1 VLETK
6 TNEDILSKKGNHNMA
21 ITADAVKQL
30 RTMTGAGMMDVKK
43 ALEETNGDMDKAAN
57 LLRER
62 GIVKAAK
69 KSDREAKEGFVG
81 SYIHHNGKIATLVE
95 LNCETDFVA
104 RNEKFQELAKNI
116 AIHIAMAAPTYK
128 VREEVPT
135 EVIEN
140 EREVLKNQAIEEGKP
155 ANVAEKMVEG
165 RLNKFYAENC
175 LMEQA
180 YIRDD
185 KKTIEQLL
193 KESIATIGENIQI
206 GKFYRIAIGA

>member
-1 VLETK
+1 
-6 TNEDILSKKGNHNMA
+6 MA
-21 ITADAVKQL
+21 ISPEVVKQL

-43 ALEETNGDMDKAAN
+43 ALEETNGDMDKAAT

-62 GIVKAAK
+62 GIAKAAK
-69 KSDREAKEGFVG
+69 KADREAKEGFVG
-81 SYIHHNGKIATLVE
+81 SYVHHNGKIATMVE

-104 RNEKFQELAKNI
+104 RNEKFQELAKAL
-116 AIHIAMAAPTYK
+116 AIHVAMAAPQYK
-128 VREEVPT
+128 TREEVP
-135 EVIEN
+135 ESVIAA

-165 RLNKFYAENC
+165 RLNKFFAENC
-175 LMEQA
+175 LMEQP
-180 YIRDD
+180 YVRDD

-206 GKFYRIAIGA
+206 GKFYRIAIGS

>member
-1 VLETK
+1 
-6 TNEDILSKKGNHNMA
+6 MA

-43 ALEETNGDMDKAAN
+43 ALEETGGDMDKAAT

-81 SYIHHNGKIATLVE
+81 SYVHHNGKIATLVE

-128 VREEVPT
+128 VREEVPA
-135 EVIEN
+135 EVIEA
-140 EREVLKNQAIEEGKP
+140 EREVLKKQAMEEGKP

-206 GKFYRIAIGA
+206 GKFYRISIGG

>member
-1 VLETK
+1 M
-6 TNEDILSKKGNHNMA
+6 KGNHNMA
-21 ITADAVKQL
+21 ITAEAVKQL

-43 ALEETNGDMDKAAN
+43 ALEETGGDLDKAAN

-116 AIHIAMAAPTYK
+116 AIHIAMAAPQYK
-128 VREEVPT
+128 TREEVPASVV
-135 EVIEN
+135 EA

-165 RLNKFYAENC
+165 RINKFYAENC

-180 YIRDD
+180 YIKDD
-185 KKTIEQLL
+185 KKTIEEYL
-193 KESIATIGENIQI
+193 KEAIATMGENIQI
-206 GKFYRIAIGA
+206 GKFYRIAIGS

>member
-1 VLETK
+1 
-6 TNEDILSKKGNHNMA
+6 MA
-21 ITADAVKQL
+21 ISPETVKQL
-30 RTMTGAGMMDVKK
+30 RAMTGAGMMDVKK

-62 GIVKAAK
+62 GIAKAGK
-69 KSDREAKEGFVG
+69 KADREAKEGFVG

-116 AIHIAMAAPTYK
+116 AIHVAMAAPTYK
-128 VREEVPT
+128 TRDEVPASVL
-135 EVIEN
+135 ES
-140 EREVLKNQAIEEGKP
+140 EREILKNQAIEEGKP

-165 RLNKFYAENC
+165 RINKFYTENC

-180 YIRDD
+180 YIKDD
-185 KKTIEQLL
+185 KKTIEEFL
-193 KESIATIGENIQI
+193 KESISTVGENIQI
-206 GKFYRIAIGA
+206 GKFYRISIGS